1 MNPLYSLEADLSKKK
16 KKKKFLAKKRS
27 KAEVLYSADDRI
39 RPNNRFY
46 LYDPMPGPDIFG

>member
-1 MNPLYSLEADLSKKK
+1 MNSLYSLEADLS

-27 KAEVLYSADDRI
+27 KAEVLYSADDRT

-46 LYDPMPGPDIFG
+46 LDDPMPGPDIFG